1 MKEAYLR
8 PSVIDSAVLEFQ
20 GIFPLAAIGAA
31 VASAAAGVGSAAA
44 AAASTT
50 AFKVGVA
57 AGLGLAAASSSKSK
71 AFPTFRL
78 PSFKNFSGD
87 D

>member
-1 MKEAYLR
+1 MKEMYLR
-8 PSVIDSAVLEFQ
+8 PAVIDSAVLEFN

-31 VASAAAGVGSAAA
+31 AASAIAGVGSAAA

-71 AFPTFRL
+71 AFPTFGL
-78 PSFKNFSGD
+78 PSLKNFSD
-87 D
+87 VD